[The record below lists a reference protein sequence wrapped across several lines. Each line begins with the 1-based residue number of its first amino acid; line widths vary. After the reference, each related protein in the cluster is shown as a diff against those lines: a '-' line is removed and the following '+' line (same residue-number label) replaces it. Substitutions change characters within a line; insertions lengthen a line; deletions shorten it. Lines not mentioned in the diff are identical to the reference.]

1 MLGMD
6 KVKPGGLSVAKGGYK
21 PDEQILYINSIK
33 VID

>member
-1 MLGMD
+1 MLVID
-6 KVKPGGLSVAKGGYK
+6 NVKPSGLSVVKGGYK